1 MSDEAAVR
9 VGHFSTDAPNVD
21 ILVNGETAFEDL
33 AFEQI
38 TEYAELP
45 AGTHDVAVTP
55 NGSEDPVLEVTLD
68 LEENTSYS
76 AFATGEVGEE
86 DLQCTVFV
94 DEPGDIAD
102 EQTHARFVHAS
113 PDAPSVNVQ
122 VAGGG
127 PVLCEDIG
135 FRESSGYVPVDA
147 GTYDLEVV
155 PTGTSEPALSLPGTE
170 LTAGTAISA
179 IAVGKLDDGSLGAL
193 LVEDTA

>member
-1 MSDEAAVR
+1 MDDGNADDGDGESDR
-9 VGHFSTDAPNVD
+9 IPAPRS
-21 ILVNGETAFEDL
+21 
-33 AFEQI
+33 
-38 TEYAELP
+38 ELP
-45 AGTHDVAVTP
+45 EGFSDGCPTYRNIVSAVC
-55 NGSEDPVLEVTLD
+55 
-68 LEENTSYS
+68 YS
-76 AFATGEVGEE
+76 AFATGEVGKE
-86 DLQCTVFV
+86 DLGCSVFI

-122 VAGGG
+122 VADGG

-179 IAVGKLDDGSLGAL
+179 IAVGKLDDESLGAL